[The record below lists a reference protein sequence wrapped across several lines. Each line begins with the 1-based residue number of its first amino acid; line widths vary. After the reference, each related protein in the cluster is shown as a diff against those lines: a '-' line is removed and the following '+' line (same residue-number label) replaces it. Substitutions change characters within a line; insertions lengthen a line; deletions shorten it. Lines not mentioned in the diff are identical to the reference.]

1 MGKIDST
8 FKSLHFEN
16 IALPDDYEG
25 MPAEICRN
33 LRNQIDEIEKEIEKF
48 EARRKIYL
56 AILEDDE
63 DALLAIMKN
72 DKELLLDVINELSV

>member
-1 MGKIDST
+1 MNLIIFFATIDVLT
-8 FKSLHFEN
+8 FM
-16 IALPDDYEG
+16 ALG
-25 MPAEICRN
+25 ILFSMK
-33 LRNQIDEIEKEIEKF
+33 LRETRRIKEIEKEIEKF
-48 EARRKIYL
+48 EARRKICL

>member
-1 MGKIDST
+1 MNLIIFFATIDVLT
-8 FKSLHFEN
+8 FM
-16 IALPDDYEG
+16 ALG
-25 MPAEICRN
+25 ILFSMK
-33 LRNQIDEIEKEIEKF
+33 LRETRRIKEIENEIEKF

>member
-1 MGKIDST
+1 MVAGIFLYMK
-8 FKSLHFEN
+8 LREN
-16 IALPDDYEG
+16 RRLK
-25 MPAEICRN
+25 
-33 LRNQIDEIEKEIEKF
+33 EIEKEIEKF

>member
-1 MGKIDST
+1 MNLIIFFATIDVLT
-8 FKSLHFEN
+8 FMSLGILFS
-16 IALPDDYEG
+16 
-25 MPAEICRN
+25 MK
-33 LRNQIDEIEKEIEKF
+33 LRETRRIKEIEKEIEKF

-63 DALLAIMKN
+63 DALLAFMKN

>member
-1 MGKIDST
+1 MNLIIFFATIDVLT
-8 FKSLHFEN
+8 FM
-16 IALPDDYEG
+16 ALG
-25 MPAEICRN
+25 ILFSMK
-33 LRNQIDEIEKEIEKF
+33 LRETRRLKEIEKEIEKF
-48 EARRKIYL
+48 EARRTIYL

>member
-1 MGKIDST
+1 MNLIIFFTTINVLT
-8 FKSLHFEN
+8 FMACGILFCMKLKN
-16 IALPDDYEG
+16 KRL
-25 MPAEICRN
+25 
-33 LRNQIDEIEKEIEKF
+33 EKEIEMLK
-48 EARRKIYL
+48 ARRKIYL

>member
-1 MGKIDST
+1 MNLIIFFATIDVLT
-8 FKSLHFEN
+8 FM
-16 IALPDDYEG
+16 ALG
-25 MPAEICRN
+25 ILFSMK
-33 LRNQIDEIEKEIEKF
+33 LRETRRIKEIEKEIEKF

-72 DKELLLDVINELSV
+72 DKELLLDVINGL

>member
-1 MGKIDST
+1 MNLIIFFATIDVLT
-8 FKSLHFEN
+8 FM
-16 IALPDDYEG
+16 ALGIPFS
-25 MPAEICRN
+25 MK
-33 LRNQIDEIEKEIEKF
+33 LRETRRIKEIEKEIEKF

-72 DKELLLDVINELSV
+72 DKELLLDVINEL

>member
-1 MGKIDST
+1 MNLIIFFATIDVLT
-8 FKSLHFEN
+8 FM
-16 IALPDDYEG
+16 ALG
-25 MPAEICRN
+25 ILFSMK
-33 LRNQIDEIEKEIEKF
+33 LRETGRIKEIEKEIEKF

>member
-1 MGKIDST
+1 MNLIIFFATIDVLT
-8 FKSLHFEN
+8 FM
-16 IALPDDYEG
+16 ALG
-25 MPAEICRN
+25 ILFSMK
-33 LRNQIDEIEKEIEKF
+33 LRETRRIKEIEKEIEKF
-48 EARRKIYL
+48 EARRKIHL

>member
-1 MGKIDST
+1 MNLIIFFATIDVLT
-8 FKSLHFEN
+8 FM
-16 IALPDDYEG
+16 ALG
-25 MPAEICRN
+25 ILFSMK
-33 LRNQIDEIEKEIEKF
+33 LRETRRIKEIEKEIEKF

-72 DKELLLDVINELSV
+72 DKELLFDVINELSV